1 MSFDASIRAKQLNPD
16 VLNRELL
23 SKIDI
28 GYRKMLERDSSLLPL
43 PHEKVP
49 EPTIYKHGIPSSV
62 MSIGS
67 TILEGDS
74 FLLETHRLTT
84 WLKSFL
90 SPLLGPWKMAK
101 LINTERSLLIRT
113 SNLRLIAKHI
123 SIKNPLGQVIL
134 GAGLNMS
141 KTLGDHSVYT
151 ALLATMIVDNCV
163 KAMLRGLVNAVDCIE
178 GLRILYEVYGK
189 ILERCKVSNPLTNE
203 KELVKMAKIGDS
215 LNGEKL
221 IDLSLKI
228 ANIIPTEILRQKAP
242 SEIIDF
248 RTMESTSIDESEVIN
263 GLALPKEI
271 PHQSLPSRIEDARIA
286 ILKGGLTLPDY
297 LGRSYKFRYIWNEQE
312 EMSKSLRNKT
322 IFLREFIN
330 DVLATGANVIIVEKG
345 VDESVLRVL
354 IERRCMLLRGLS
366 PPEIEELAEASGAR
380 PVPCF
385 HDLGPDDLGY
395 AKSVE
400 ALKFNGKEWVFFRD
414 CRYPRRVTVLIK
426 GNSFTVNQ
434 DFEECLREVI
444 TYIGVIR
451 DSPFFVPGGGAIEI
465 EIANQ
470 LMSMSEVSRGR
481 VSISLKVMAEAF
493 EQIVALLAYNNGLD
507 PLETITR
514 LRMEH
519 WSGNKMV
526 GVGGKILDSFD
537 VKRAAIENAIYAAN
551 TILRINSFIR
561 GKPRSESEIYYIK
574 RTRGL
579 SKEKKKEMRRDYSLE
594 SLEI

>member
-1 MSFDASIRAKQLNPD
+1 MSFDERIRTKQFNPD
-16 VLNRELL
+16 ILSRELM

-28 GYRKMLERDSSLLPL
+28 GYRKILERDSALLPL
-43 PHEKVP
+43 PHEKLP
-49 EPTIYKHGIPSSV
+49 EPTIYEHGIPASV
-62 MSIGS
+62 MSVGS
-67 TILEGDS
+67 TILEGDG

-101 LINTERSLLIRT
+101 LISTERSLLIRT

-123 SIKNPLGQVIL
+123 SIKSPLGQVIL

-151 ALLATMIVDNCV
+151 SLLATLIVDNCI
-163 KAMLRGLVNAVDCIE
+163 KAMLKGLVNAVDCIE
-178 GLRILYEVYGK
+178 GIRILYKVYGNV
-189 ILERCKVSNPLTNE
+189 LERSRVSTPLNDE

-221 IDLSLKI
+221 VDLSLKI
-228 ANIIPTEILRQKAP
+228 TNIIPPEILRQKAP

-248 RTMESTSIDESEVIN
+248 RTMESISIDESEVIN

-297 LGRSYKFRYIWNEQE
+297 LGRSYKFRYVWNDQE
-312 EMSKSLRNKT
+312 EMSKSIRDKT
-322 IFLREFIN
+322 IFLREFVN
-330 DVLATGANVIIVEKG
+330 DVLASGANVIIVEKG
-345 VDESVLRVL
+345 VDDSVLRVL

-366 PPEIEELAEASGAR
+366 PPEIDELAEASGAR

-385 HDLGPDDLGY
+385 HDLGKDDLGY

-400 ALKFNGKEWVFFRD
+400 VLKLDGKEWVFFRD

-434 DFEECLREVI
+434 DFEECLRDVI

-481 VSISLKVMAEAF
+481 VSTSLKVIAEAF
-493 EQIVALLAYNNGLD
+493 EQMVGILAYNNGLD
-507 PLETITR
+507 PLETVTR
-514 LRMEH
+514 LKMEH
-519 WSGNKMV
+519 WSGNNIV
-526 GVGGKILDSFD
+526 GVEGKILDSFD
-537 VKRAAIENAIYAAN
+537 VKLAAIENAIYAAN
-551 TILRINSFIR
+551 TILRIDSFIS

-579 SKEKKKEMRRDYSLE
+579 SKEKKKEMRRDYGLE